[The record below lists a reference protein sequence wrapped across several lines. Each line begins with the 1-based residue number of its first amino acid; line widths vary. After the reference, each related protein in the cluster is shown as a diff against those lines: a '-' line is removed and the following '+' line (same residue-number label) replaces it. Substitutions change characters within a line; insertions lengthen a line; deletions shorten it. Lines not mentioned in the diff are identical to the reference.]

1 MHNRMS
7 VEKRISAIIPSYNRI
22 STIGRALESVLKQTY
37 GVSEII
43 LVNDG
48 STDKTEEWVAVNF
61 PDVTVIH
68 QENQGVSAARNIGIQ
83 HATTDWIAFLDS
95 DDVWYDEKLE
105 KQVKALEGN
114 PDCLMCHTEEQWIY
128 NGKPKIVP
136 ESYRKKG
143 GWIFEDCLPRCAIAP
158 SAALIHRSIF
168 EKVGWFDESLPVCED
183 YDLWLRITS
192 RHPVLLVNE
201 PLIEKHGGHG
211 DQLSNQREMDRY
223 RIQALAKLLGT
234 KDLKEDYRALAHVQ
248 FQKKCIIYAEGLE
261 KHGRAGEAIHYR
273 TLADGL

>member
-1 MHNRMS
+1 M
-7 VEKRISAIIPSYNRI
+7 
-22 STIGRALESVLKQTY
+22 
-37 GVSEII
+37 
-43 LVNDG
+43 
-48 STDKTEEWVAVNF
+48 
-61 PDVTVIH
+61 
-68 QENQGVSAARNIGIQ
+68 
-83 HATTDWIAFLDS
+83 
-95 DDVWYDEKLE
+95 
-105 KQVKALEGN
+105 
-114 PDCLMCHTEEQWIY
+114 
-128 NGKPKIVP
+128 
-136 ESYRKKG
+136 
-143 GWIFEDCLPRCAIAP
+143 
-158 SAALIHRSIF
+158 
-168 EKVGWFDESLPVCED
+168 GWFDESLPVCED

-248 FQKKCIIYAEGLE
+248 LQKKCIIYAEGLE